1 MVSRGGVEVKGA
13 RDSDRRSTIDSR
25 LLAGI
30 FAILLIPTTPQAAY
44 AHLVTTGLGP
54 FFDGITHLTVTPE
67 DLLPTL
73 AIAMLVGLRGGAH
86 ARLVL
91 FLLPAVWFVAG
102 LVGLQRP
109 ADIPFAVT
117 LVSFL
122 LFGGLVA
129 GDIKFST
136 KFAVI
141 FALGLGGLHGYLNGY
156 EMAVAGLG
164 SVGLVGAT
172 ASVFVLVALTSAF
185 VVSLEANWS
194 RIAVRVA
201 GSWVVAVGVLM
212 IGWTFRS

>member
-1 MVSRGGVEVKGA
+1 MKAWHCYRP
-13 RDSDRRSTIDSR
+13 STIDRR
-25 LLAGI
+25 LLAGF
-30 FAILLIPTTPQAAY
+30 FAVLLIPITPQVAF

-91 FLLPAVWFVAG
+91 FLLPAVWFTAG
-102 LVGLQRP
+102 LVGLERP
-109 ADIPFAVT
+109 IDIPLGVT

-129 GDIKFST
+129 GDVKFST
-136 KFAVI
+136 KVAAAL
-141 FALGLGGLHGYLNGY
+141 ALGLGGLHGYLNGY

-164 SVGLVGAT
+164 SVGLIGAT
-172 ASVFVLVALTSAF
+172 VSVFVLVALGSAF
-185 VVSLEANWS
+185 VVSLEASWS

-201 GSWVVAVGVLM
+201 GSWVVAVGLLM
-212 IGWTFRS
+212 IGWTFRR